1 MKFNLNYS
9 GQALMNLQT
18 LPGLF
23 ISHGSPMLALDPEQV
38 GPALERLSINLP
50 KPEAIIVMSAH
61 WESQALEVSIATRP
75 ETWHD
80 FRGFPAELYEIHYR
94 APGNPELAEEILH
107 LFAEA
112 QIQAHANNIRPRD
125 HGVWMPLLH
134 MYPEAEIPVIEIS
147 LPMGMSADEIYQI
160 GQVLAPLRERQIL
173 LIGSG
178 SITHN
183 LAELNWHGNTS
194 EVPEWA
200 STFRNH
206 VVSKLSHSS
215 YDEVLEW
222 QHLPYI
228 ARNHPTLEHLAPL
241 FFAMGTGSRFSLVHS
256 SFSMGALGMDIYRF
270 D

>member
-1 MKFNLNYS
+1 
-9 GQALMNLQT
+9 MNLQT

-38 GPALERLSINLP
+38 GPALHRLGLNLP
-50 KPEAIIVMSAH
+50 VPQAIVVMSAH
-61 WESQALEVSIATRP
+61 WESDALEVNTGVRP

-80 FRGFPAELYEIHYR
+80 FRGFPQALYEMRYP

-107 LFAEA
+107 LLAEA
-112 QIQAHANNIRPRD
+112 QLPAHANSTRPRD

-134 MYPEAEIPVIEIS
+134 MYPDADIPVIEIS
-147 LPMGMSADEIYQI
+147 LPMTMNADQIYAI
-160 GQVLAPLRERQIL
+160 GQTLRPLRAKQIL

-183 LAELNWHGNTS
+183 LRELSWQDQNNR
-194 EVPEWA
+194 VPQWA
-200 STFRNH
+200 SSFRNY
-206 VVSKLSHSS
+206 VVSKLNHSD
-215 YDEVLEW
+215 YDAVLQW
-222 QHLPYI
+222 DALPYI
-228 ARNHPTLEHLAPL
+228 EKNHPTLEHFAPL
-241 FFAMGTGSRFSLVHS
+241 FFAMGTGHRFSIVHS

>member
-1 MKFNLNYS
+1 
-9 GQALMNLQT
+9 MNLQT

-38 GPALERLSINLP
+38 GPALHRLGLNLP
-50 KPEAIIVMSAH
+50 KPQAIVVMSAH
-61 WESQALEVSIATRP
+61 WESEALEVNTGVRP

-80 FRGFPAELYEIHYR
+80 FRGFPQALYEIRYP

-107 LFAEA
+107 LLAEA
-112 QIQAHANNIRPRD
+112 HLPAHANSTRPRD

-134 MYPEAEIPVIEIS
+134 MYPEADIPVIEIS
-147 LPMGMSADEIYQI
+147 LPMNMHADQIYQI
-160 GQVLAPLRERQIL
+160 GQALVPLREKQIL

-183 LAELNWHGNTS
+183 LRELSWNDKDEN
-194 EVPEWA
+194 VPEWA
-200 STFRNH
+200 STFRNY
-206 VVSKLSHSS
+206 VVSKLNHSN
-215 YDEVLEW
+215 YDAVLEW
-222 QHLPYI
+222 DSIPYLQK
-228 ARNHPTLEHLAPL
+228 NHPTLEHFAPL
-241 FFAMGTGSRFSLVHS
+241 FFAMGTGHRFSIVHS